1 MKLKIFLVTLI
12 LTAVMFGAANYLFVG
27 YIKDHLK
34 DSARNTVTQTVSL
47 YKHINKA
54 DEVEAVRDAEAL
66 AEKKELLDAFDVEAW
81 MGAIGKDNTDTKKIS
96 EESKAVVK
104 QIEQNVQVELNV
116 INKMYDKNDVI
127 FVVDIN
133 GNVVAKNLDGTL
145 RGKNLADKLLIS
157 SALKGTSNRDVIQML
172 GKTYRVTAAPMKKDG
187 KIVGAYC
194 SADVVNSETAKEVMA
209 SVSEEASLNKST
221 KIFFGFFT
229 KKALLGSTMPTELH
243 EKFRSYISSHM
254 DLIEKVDQEE
264 GKVHQVKISLR
275 GEHFYASITRHP
287 SLSDNN
293 DMFYATLT
301 SVDEL
306 LAPVLSRYGTFILVA
321 VLLLIAGLISA
332 VIIDEQFNKPINKF
346 MENMLEII
354 NGNTDYRFDNDAKGL
369 ENNLNQNANMM
380 IATLLGEKV
389 PEKIKEINDEEE

>member
-1 MKLKIFLVTLI
+1 MKLKIFLLTLI
-12 LTAVMFGAANYLFVG
+12 LTAVMFGSVNYLFVG

-54 DEVEAVRDAEAL
+54 DEVEAIRDAETL
-66 AEKKELLDAFDVEAW
+66 AEKTELLKAFDSEAW
-81 MGAIGKDNTDTKKIS
+81 AGAVNEKGQVAEGSKD
-96 EESKAVVK
+96 VVK
-104 QIEQNVQVELNV
+104 QVEQNVQVELNV
-116 INKMYDKNDVI
+116 INKMYDKNDII

-145 RGKNLADKLLIS
+145 RGKNFADKLLVS
-157 SALKGTSNRDVIQML
+157 SALKGTSNRDIIQML

-187 KIVGAYC
+187 KIIGAYC

-209 SVSEEASLNKST
+209 SLTDEASLNKSM
-221 KIFFGFFT
+221 KFYFGFFN
-229 KKALLGSTMPTELH
+229 KRSLLGSTMPTELH
-243 EKFRSYISSHM
+243 EKFRDYIKTHS
-254 DLIEKVDQEE
+254 DIIEKIDKEE
-264 GKVHQVKISLR
+264 GKVHQLKISLK

-293 DMFYATLT
+293 DMFYLTLT
-301 SVDEL
+301 SIDDL
-306 LAPVLSRYGTFILVA
+306 LEPIASRYGTLILITVM
-321 VLLLIAGLISA
+321 LIIAGLISA
-332 VIIDEQFNKPINKF
+332 IVLDEQLNKPINKF

-389 PEKIKEINDEEE
+389 PEKTKEIEEQ